1 MGRSMST
8 PGISIQPAKSEL
20 RAMRSAYLARWA
32 ASSAAGSGV
41 ASGSSVGGAVVC
53 VSWGLMASISFFS
66 LYEGSQKI
74 SPPTSPAKA
83 APEMTAA
90 KSALVRCFIY

>member
-8 PGISIQPAKSEL
+8 PGISIQPANSGL

-41 ASGSSVGGAVVC
+41 ASGSSVGGAVV
-53 VSWGLMASISFFS
+53 STGLMASISFFS

-90 KSALVRCFIY
+90 KSALVRCFIN